1 MEIEAKFSV
10 PDRDTFDQL
19 RQLTELAGYRVV
31 ASGVKSVYDRYLDT
45 ENRAILRA
53 GYACRVRRESNEEEL
68 YVATLKGLGG
78 ADADSGIHQREEH
91 EVQVGGVDPL
101 TWPDSPARDLA
112 VQLSGGWPLLEL
124 FSLSQERHICLLCD
138 EGAVET
144 RHVVELSLD
153 VVTVG
158 GDASGP
164 YYEVELE
171 LLEQGNR
178 PDLNTLSS
186 SLREEWAL
194 RPETRS
200 KFERGLALMDAAAQ
214 VDREEMGVDGPLT
227 AEEYAVLQTWAKT
240 GNPPE
245 QRRARITMLHDEGY
259 GTSAIAAKVDLSP
272 RQVRR
277 WLAAFRAQRMAMF
290 LAGAGAEQ
298 RDEDGPTVQVEPS
311 MVIVQAVPDSVG
323 APDEAAQREELVQS
337 TPLTVEELRALYDED
352 PASDG
357 YVKNMASSLFDVT
370 SKVHGLAPDRKALLA
385 AAAILRGIGRTQ
397 DRDRYHLASRDLIL
411 AQPIVGFDGFEQDM
425 LASIIAFHR
434 KKVRRR
440 REEAF
445 LRLSPVLQQ
454 ETLALAALLRMAAA
468 LDTLGTQSTVV
479 SRVEAQNTR
488 ITVIVE
494 GPMAELDGAEA
505 QRHSG
510 LWDQLFDVGLRF
522 LTEGQLIQAPVV
534 IDFDAESLV
543 VPELISPG
551 LLPEDPMS
559 EAGRKTLWFHFVRML
574 KHEPGTR
581 IGDDIEELHDMR
593 VATRRM
599 RAAVRVFGDFFQP
612 EAIRPFNKEIRRVT
626 RALGPVRDLD
636 VFEEKA
642 ARYLQIL
649 PQESRGGL
657 DPLLETWQAGRG
669 DAREEMLAFLDS
681 DRYQRFKREFAV
693 FLQTE
698 GAGALPVPRDRPV
711 PYQVRHVAPRLIYTR
726 YETVRAYETV
736 LEGAQ
741 IETLHALRIDCK
753 YLRYTLEFLRE
764 VLGPDG
770 DAVIKEVKAMQ
781 DHLGDLNDAEV
792 AIELLNDFLSG
803 WDAAQTH
810 VPLSQRRSGVGIV
823 TYLAS
828 RHAEKHRLLVTFP
841 EAWAKLNRVQVRR
854 WLALAVAAL

>member
-10 PDRDTFDQL
+10 PDRDTFDRL

-31 ASGVKSVYDRYLDT
+31 GSGVKSVDDQYLDT

-138 EGAVET
+138 EGAAET

-171 LLEQGNR
+171 LLEQGNKL
-178 PDLNTLSS
+178 DLNTLSA
-186 SLREEWAL
+186 SLQEEWAL
-194 RPETRS
+194 RPEIRS

-214 VDREEMGVDGPLT
+214 VDREEMGMDGPLT

-245 QRRARITMLHDEGY
+245 QRRARIIILHDEGY

-277 WLAAFRAQRMAMF
+277 WLAAFRAQRMTIF

-311 MVIVQAVPDSVG
+311 MVVVQTVPDLVG
-323 APDEAAQREELVQS
+323 ALDEAAQREELVQS

-357 YVKNMASSLFDVT
+357 YVKNMASTLFDVT

-385 AAAILRGIGRTQ
+385 AAATLRGIGRTQ

-411 AQPIVGFDGFEQDM
+411 AQPIVSFDGFEQDM

-445 LRLSPVLQQ
+445 LRLPPVLQQ

-494 GPMAELDGAEA
+494 GPMAEQDGAEA

-510 LWDQLFDVGLRF
+510 LWDRLFDVRLRF
-522 LTEGQLIQAPVV
+522 LTEEQLIQAPVV

-543 VPELISPG
+543 LPELISPG

-574 KHEPGTR
+574 RHEPGTR

-599 RAAVRVFGDFFQP
+599 RAAVRVFGDFFKP

-642 ARYLQIL
+642 ARYLQTL

-681 DRYQRFKREFAV
+681 DRYQRFKREFAM

-711 PYQVRHVAPRLIYTR
+711 PYQVRHVAPRFIYTR

-841 EAWAKLNRVQVRR
+841 EAWARLNRVEVRR